1 VVVVSVLLLVV
12 SNDGSSLLEMACNYL
27 YHSTSFQKMTPDT
40 LNFSGDATTFLGLIG
55 VVSTLVILV
64 SVFRSYYNSPYRK

>member
-12 SNDGSSLLEMACNYL
+12 SNVGSSLLEMACDYP
-27 YHSTSFQKMTPDT
+27 YYSISFQKMTPDT

-55 VVSTLVILV
+55 VASTFIILV
-64 SVFRSYYNSPYRK
+64 SIFRSYYNSPYRK